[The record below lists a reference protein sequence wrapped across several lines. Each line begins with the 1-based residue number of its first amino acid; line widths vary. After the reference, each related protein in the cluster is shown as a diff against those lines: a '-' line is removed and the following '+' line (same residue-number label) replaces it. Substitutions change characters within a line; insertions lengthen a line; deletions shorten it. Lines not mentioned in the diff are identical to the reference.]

1 MARESFKPSPADRTK
16 IQVIGTDDLPDLVSV
31 DLDDK
36 DPNHFTVVEV
46 DDRTDD
52 EKVGTTKDPAEW
64 DGKNANDPKGVTP
77 RVQKRFDRLK
87 AETETER
94 RIRLQA
100 ERDRD
105 EAIRA
110 AQALKAETDD
120 LRQRLAANTTT
131 TAKAMTDE
139 REVRIEDA
147 KRRLEQAHAEG
158 NSKDMAA
165 ATADMTRAN
174 AELVTIQ
181 ANTPRPQAQQ
191 PQQERQVQQP
201 QRQAPQLHPDTVAW
215 IAANPRFNRDVEF
228 TQTAMAVDRVLE
240 AKGIR
245 PGSPDYLS
253 EVDRRMKAEYP
264 DHQPFSG
271 SRQDGG
277 DDEERT
283 TAPRR
288 TNAVAPGS
296 RENGTSQGADPRKVE
311 LTSSQ
316 LAIAKQ
322 LNLSPQQYALSL
334 SKYNANRKGA

>member
-16 IQVIGTDDLPDLVSV
+16 IQVIGTDDLPDRVSV

-36 DPNHFTVVEV
+36 DPNNFTVVEV
-46 DDRTDD
+46 DDRSDD
-52 EKVGTTKDPAEW
+52 EKTGTTRDPSEW
-64 DGKNANDPKGVTP
+64 EGKNANDPKGVTP

-100 ERDRD
+100 ERERD
-105 EAIRA
+105 EAVRA
-110 AQALKAETDD
+110 AQALQAETAD
-120 LRQRLAANTTT
+120 LRQRLAANTST

-139 REVRIEDA
+139 REVRIQDA
-147 KRRLEQAHAEG
+147 QRRLEQAHAEG
-158 NSKDMAA
+158 NSKEMAA

-181 ANTPRPQAQQ
+181 ANTPRQVQQ
-191 PQQERQVQQP
+191 PAQQERQVQPAQ
-201 QRQAPQLHPDTVAW
+201 QQTPQLHEDAVRW
-215 IAANPRFNRDVEF
+215 IAANPRFNNDQDFRR
-228 TQTAMAVDRVLE
+228 TAMAVDNVLA

-245 PGSPDYLS
+245 PGHPDYIS
-253 EVDRRMKAEYP
+253 EVDRRMKVEYP
-264 DHQPFSG
+264 DHQPVSG
-271 SRQDGG
+271 SRQDTG

-283 TAPRR
+283 TTPRR

-296 RENGTSQGADPRKVE
+296 RENGASQPADPRRVE